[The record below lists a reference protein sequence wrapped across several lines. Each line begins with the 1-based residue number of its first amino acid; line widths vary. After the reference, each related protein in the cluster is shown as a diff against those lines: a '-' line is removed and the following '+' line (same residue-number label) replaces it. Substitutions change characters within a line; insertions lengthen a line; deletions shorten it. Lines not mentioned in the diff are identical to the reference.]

1 MTALE
6 RHNKIILK
14 LINQYRDE
22 QQFHL
27 SANHDNYT
35 LNSQTVTCERALEC
49 VKKRQRNM
57 DNIYYELM
65 RLLTPDTKEER
76 DSVELEIIE
85 DRECPMWLS
94 P

>member
-14 LINQYRDE
+14 LIDRYRLE

-27 SANHDNYT
+27 SAFHSQLT
-35 LNSQTVTCERALEC
+35 TNSQTVTWERALKR

-65 RLLTPDTKEER
+65 RLLTPDTKEEKDR
-76 DSVELEIIE
+76 VELEITE
-85 DRECPMWLS
+85 ARLCPMWF
-94 P
+94 